1 MGGNKEL
8 VYLKRRQT
16 MLDITLIGCGGTM
29 PLPDRAVQAVALRCG
44 GSVLLLDCGE
54 GTQAAA
60 RRAGVSLYKIDAIAL
75 THYHGDHIF
84 GLPGLL
90 QTMASLG
97 RTAPVWV
104 FGPQGLAGWLAPICQ
119 LCGPLPFELRARE
132 VCVGANRAQD
142 VIALGKLLPAWGAA
156 ELTAF
161 PVEHRVRCCGYR
173 LALPRPG
180 RFSPEAALALG
191 VPQRQWKNL
200 QRGESVA
207 LENGQTIQP
216 TQVLG
221 APRKGLAV
229 VLGTDTRPCETLRQ
243 AAQGADLLICDATYP
258 EDDHSDK
265 AAEYGHSTWAE
276 SAALA
281 ARAGAKRLWLS
292 HYSVAV
298 ADPQTY
304 LPAAQ
309 AIFPAAECGFD
320 GKQLCLRF
328 EE

>member
-1 MGGNKEL
+1 
-8 VYLKRRQT
+8 

-29 PLPDRAVQAVALRCG
+29 PLPGRAVQAVALRCG
-44 GSVLLLDCGE
+44 GAVLLLDCGE

-60 RRAGVSLYKIDAIAL
+60 RRAGVSLYKVDAIAL

-104 FGPQGLAGWLAPICQ
+104 FGPQGLASWLAPICQ

-132 VCVGANRAQD
+132 VCMGENCAQD
-142 VIALGKLLPAWGAA
+142 TIALGTLAPAWGAA
-156 ELTAF
+156 QLTAF
-161 PVEHRVRCCGYR
+161 PVDHRVPCCGYR

-180 RFSPEAALALG
+180 RFSPEKALALG
-191 VPQRQWKNL
+191 VPQRQWKCL
-200 QRGESVA
+200 QRGEAVP
-207 LENGQTIQP
+207 LENGQVVVP
-216 TQVLG
+216 EQVLG
-221 APRKGLAV
+221 APRRGLSV
-229 VLGTDTRPCETLRQ
+229 VLGTDTRPCASLEQ
-243 AAQGADLLICDATYP
+243 AAHGADLLICDATYP
-258 EDDHSDK
+258 ENDQQKK
-265 AAEYGHSTWAE
+265 AHEYGHSTWGE

-292 HYSVAV
+292 HYSAAV
-298 ADPQTY
+298 ADPEEY